1 MDELLK
7 DAAPAAPA
15 TPTAESDNEEIDKIA
30 ERNADE
36 TQATD
41 SQIAE
46 PEPVTLGGT
55 AVSPGAAFGHAQMFA
70 EGELEIPHFTIEKTQ
85 TRAEFTRLRAAVHT
99 VDKEFGELIE
109 ELSREED
116 APTEAIAFL
125 ELHRQLLND
134 ESIITETQDIIRERL
149 INAEWALSL
158 KLEDIRRSFDT

>member
-15 TPTAESDNEEIDKIA
+15 TPTAESDNEAIDKIA

-46 PEPVTLGGT
+46 PEPLTLGGT

-70 EGELEIPHFTIEKTQ
+70 EGELEIPHFTIEK
-85 TRAEFTRLRAAVHT
+85 RKLAPNSLACALPCTRLTKSSA
-99 VDKEFGELIE
+99 
-109 ELSREED
+109 
-116 APTEAIAFL
+116 
-125 ELHRQLLND
+125 N
-134 ESIITETQDIIRERL
+134 
-149 INAEWALSL
+149 
-158 KLEDIRRSFDT
+158 